1 MLIENAYFILT
12 PTDQVAREKVEAYE
26 KFAESLKALPVI
38 LDYRVHDQITGTI
51 SHLPHIIASTLVNFV
66 KTHDTKDEM
75 MKNLAA
81 GGFKDI
87 TRIASSSPVMW
98 QNICLKNK
106 DNIVK
111 ILDQYIDSLEDF
123 KEAVEREDDL
133 DLYTR
138 FESSRNYRNSMPSSS
153 AGPIKKSFAVYCDI
167 IDEAGGIAA
176 IATILASN
184 NISIKILELYTT
196 ENLKKGFCVLNF
208 TTKISSKR
216 AVGFTA
222 EIQVYC
228 I

>member
-1 MLIENAYFILT
+1 
-12 PTDQVAREKVEAYE
+12 
-26 KFAESLKALPVI
+26 
-38 LDYRVHDQITGTI
+38 
-51 SHLPHIIASTLVNFV
+51 
-66 KTHDTKDEM
+66 M

-106 DNIVK
+106 DNIVE

-153 AGPIKKSFAVYCDI
+153 ADLSKNRLPYTVISLMKPVVSLLLQQSLHLI
-167 IDEAGGIAA
+167 IS
-176 IATILASN
+176 AS
-184 NISIKILELYTT
+184 KILELYTT

-208 TTKISSKR
+208 TTKIPAS
-216 AVGFTA
+216 AP
-222 EIQVYC
+222 
-228 I
+228 

>member
-1 MLIENAYFILT
+1 MKRWRPMKN
-12 PTDQVAREKVEAYE
+12 
-26 KFAESLKALPVI
+26 FAESLKALPVI

-138 FESSRNYRNSMPSSS
+138 FESSRNLSQFHAFVLCGNLSKNRLPYTVISLMKPVVSLLLQQSLHLIIS
-153 AGPIKKSFAVYCDI
+153 AS
-167 IDEAGGIAA
+167 
-176 IATILASN
+176 
-184 NISIKILELYTT
+184 KILELYTT

-208 TTKISSKR
+208 TTKIPAS
-216 AVGFTA
+216 AP
-222 EIQVYC
+222 
-228 I
+228 

>member
-1 MLIENAYFILT
+1 M
-12 PTDQVAREKVEAYE
+12 K

-111 ILDQYIDSLEDF
+111 ILDQYINSLEDF
-123 KEAVEREDDL
+123 KKRSNVKMTWIFIPDL
-133 DLYTR
+133 NRPGIIAIPCLRPLRDLSKNRLPYTVI
-138 FESSRNYRNSMPSSS
+138 SLMKPVVSLLLQQSLHLIIS
-153 AGPIKKSFAVYCDI
+153 AS
-167 IDEAGGIAA
+167 
-176 IATILASN
+176 
-184 NISIKILELYTT
+184 KILELYTT

-208 TTKISSKR
+208 YDEDSAS
-216 AVGFTA
+216 AP
-222 EIQVYC
+222 
-228 I
+228 

>member
-1 MLIENAYFILT
+1 MAGSEKSGYSNSKAMLIENAYFILT

-98 QNICLKNK
+98 QNICLTNSDKICSFLDKYIETLTAAKQQIADGDK
-106 DNIVK
+106 DG
-111 ILDQYIDSLEDF
+111 LMHF
-123 KEAVEREDDL
+123 FEAAK
-133 DLYTR
+133 
-138 FESSRNYRNSMPSSS
+138 NYRDH
-153 AGPIKKSFAVYCDI
+153 IRF
-167 IDEAGGIAA
+167 
-176 IATILASN
+176 
-184 NISIKILELYTT
+184 
-196 ENLKKGFCVLNF
+196 
-208 TTKISSKR
+208 
-216 AVGFTA
+216 
-222 EIQVYC
+222 
-228 I
+228 

>member
-123 KEAVEREDDL
+123 KMKQSNVKMTWIFIPDL
-133 DLYTR
+133 NRPGIIAIPCLRPLRDLSKNRLPYTVI
-138 FESSRNYRNSMPSSS
+138 SLMKPVVSLLLQQSLHLIIS
-153 AGPIKKSFAVYCDI
+153 AS
-167 IDEAGGIAA
+167 
-176 IATILASN
+176 
-184 NISIKILELYTT
+184 KILELYTT

-208 TTKISSKR
+208 TTKIPAS
-216 AVGFTA
+216 AP
-222 EIQVYC
+222 
-228 I
+228 